1 MPLIYANIKS
11 EHFKCYQDDSTT
23 WKQFLEQHAGK
34 EERDLHLRR
43 VGSISFESS
52 SCILL
57 SSNHFALLHTEG
69 KANRRINL
77 NQFVHGYRYRDKCF
91 DKNPKRKKL
100 FCINIVLSWDMLF
113 GNVNIDKI
121 GDKDYTMWYWLLLY
135 WIINFFLLIIF
146 LSSVSRHF

>member
-11 EHFKCYQDDSTT
+11 EHFKCYRDDSRT

-57 SSNHFALLHTEG
+57 SSNHFALLHTMDTEG
-69 KANRRINL
+69 KANIRINL

-91 DKNPKRKKL
+91 DKNRKRKKL
-100 FCINIVLSWDMLF
+100 FCINIVRFWDILF

-121 GDKDYTMWYWLLLY
+121 GDKDCTMWYWLLLY
-135 WIINFFLLIIF
+135 WISNFIF
-146 LSSVSRHF
+146 L